1 MSSNELAYFMGLLA
15 TLLAMSIFILK
26 VATEDYSPV
35 ERRARRFAILAGVAA
50 LALVVGSE
58 LAIYSFV
65 SQVIGAFMAMPSVGL
80 ATIAVWHASRMTYR
94 ELGGGREKKIS
105 SPKAA

>member
-1 MSSNELAYFMGLLA
+1 MTSNELAFFMGLLA
-15 TLLAMSIFILK
+15 TLLAMTILVLK

-35 ERRARRFAILAGVAA
+35 ERRARRFAILAGVVAA
-50 LALVVGSE
+50 ALVVGAE
-58 LAIYSFV
+58 QAIYFNV
-65 SQVIGAFMAMPSVGL
+65 SQVVGAFMAMPSVGL

-94 ELGGGREKKIS
+94 KLGGGKEKKIS